1 MAETQKSDQERLIDE
16 TLSLF
21 RNAIAETKTILPP
34 VQFGRAVEHVPP
46 SEPPEKR
53 AASLISHAVSIARTV
68 AGFVPKA
75 VQTASPS
82 LQPPVAKQAR
92 EKPVGDVQ
100 SDPLVDRVQSMVPII
115 PIEPNMA
122 ETASPPSLNTAEAE
136 VLSLLQPVDKPA
148 SKDVLPLE
156 RPTQEEPPSLIDP
169 AHSLVKKV
177 VISEQVS
184 VKEIAISE
192 PRAVQTASPSLQPPV
207 AKQAREKPV
216 GDARADP
223 LVDQVLSMVAIVPI
237 DEPNMVEAASPPS
250 PNTVE
255 AAVLSPRQTV
265 AKPDSEHV
273 LPLEQSTQEKPPS
286 LIDHA
291 HSLAKKVVISE
302 QVSVKEVAISEARA
316 VQTAS
321 PSLQP
326 PVAKQ
331 AREKPV
337 GDARADPL
345 VDQVLSMVAIV
356 PIDEPNMVE
365 AASPPSLNTVEA
377 AVLSPR
383 QTVAKP
389 DSEHVLPLEQSTQE
403 EPPSPIE
410 HSTLVEPTA
419 LKTEA
424 PVPLPQQPLMIQLSP
439 KERLDMDRAEI
450 RKRVVAFRH
459 HQQRFQRDREE
470 YYATTISKARAILGK
485 AET

>member
-250 PNTVE
+250 
-255 AAVLSPRQTV
+255 
-265 AKPDSEHV
+265 
-273 LPLEQSTQEKPPS
+273 
-286 LIDHA
+286 
-291 HSLAKKVVISE
+291 
-302 QVSVKEVAISEARA
+302 
-316 VQTAS
+316 
-321 PSLQP
+321 
-326 PVAKQ
+326 
-331 AREKPV
+331 
-337 GDARADPL
+337 
-345 VDQVLSMVAIV
+345 
-356 PIDEPNMVE
+356 
-365 AASPPSLNTVEA
+365 LNTVEA